1 MTGQNNAPVL
11 AIDIGGTKMMA
22 AVITSEG
29 RMLASDVCP
38 TRADKGVSS
47 IIERLFATIDEL
59 LGQDIT
65 EVSDPGG
72 IGIACAG
79 GIDTVMGMIT
89 QSPNLPGWHDVPLAE
104 IVSERYKVDAYLI
117 NDASAAALGEHRFGA
132 GKGINNLV
140 MITLGTGIGGG
151 IVINGELYLGAHGSA
166 GEIGHMI
173 IDVNGPP
180 CACGSNGC
188 LESFASGKAL
198 ARSAI
203 NRIKQGEESSL
214 SGMVEGRIDEI
225 TSEDV
230 GAAAKD
236 GDVLALDVFSRA
248 AYYLGIG
255 LVNLVNIFN
264 PEMIVLGG
272 GMVEQF
278 DLLIEPA
285 RQIMSERAFKI
296 AAQGVDIAA
305 AQLGNDA
312 GVYGAAAYAIDQ
324 IKRRPK

>member
-104 IVSERYKVDAYLI
+104 IVSCKHKDQNMYRYQ
-117 NDASAAALGEHRFGA
+117 
-132 GKGINNLV
+132 
-140 MITLGTGIGGG
+140 
-151 IVINGELYLGAHGSA
+151 
-166 GEIGHMI
+166 
-173 IDVNGPP
+173 
-180 CACGSNGC
+180 
-188 LESFASGKAL
+188 
-198 ARSAI
+198 
-203 NRIKQGEESSL
+203 RIKQSF
-214 SGMVEGRIDEI
+214 
-225 TSEDV
+225 
-230 GAAAKD
+230 
-236 GDVLALDVFSRA
+236 VLFSP
-248 AYYLGIG
+248 GIPYF
-255 LVNLVNIFN
+255 LI
-264 PEMIVLGG
+264 
-272 GMVEQF
+272 
-278 DLLIEPA
+278 LL
-285 RQIMSERAFKI
+285 
-296 AAQGVDIAA
+296 
-305 AQLGNDA
+305 L
-312 GVYGAAAYAIDQ
+312 
-324 IKRRPK
+324 